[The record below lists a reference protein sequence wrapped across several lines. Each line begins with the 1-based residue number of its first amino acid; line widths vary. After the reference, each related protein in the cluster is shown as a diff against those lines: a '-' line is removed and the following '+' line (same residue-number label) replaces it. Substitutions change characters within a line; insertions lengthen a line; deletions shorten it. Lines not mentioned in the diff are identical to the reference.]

1 MTYGRLP
8 PGAYPPLSKL
18 LHWSVAITV
27 LVQLPLGLSLVHL
40 ELGAWQDALFNFH
53 KSLGVVIFVLMT
65 WRILN
70 RVLVGA
76 PAAEPTI
83 ARWQR
88 AVSSAVHGSLYLL
101 LLVQPV
107 VGYLANSAFGAAT
120 PIFGLFEIPAAVAA
134 NEELANRLFALHGWI
149 GLTLLVLIAVHI
161 AAALQHYAIRKDGVL
176 QRMLPAA
183 LGGRTGRY
191 PDGRPRG
198 ESP

>member
-1 MTYGRLP
+1 V
-8 PGAYPPLSKL
+8 SKL

-27 LVQLPLGLSLVHL
+27 LVQAPLGLSLVYL

-53 KSLGVVIFVLMT
+53 KSLGVLIFVLMV

-76 PAAEPTI
+76 PAPEPTI

-88 AVSSAVHGSLYLL
+88 TVSSAVHGALYLL

-107 VGYLANSAFGAAT
+107 VGYLANSAFGATT
-120 PIFGLFEIPAAVAA
+120 PVFGLFEIPASVAA
-134 NEELANRLFALHGWI
+134 SEELANRLFALHGWI
-149 GLTLLVLIAVHI
+149 GLTLLVLIGVHI
-161 AAALQHYAIRKDGVL
+161 AAALQHYFIRKDGVV

-183 LGGRTGRY
+183 LGGRTAVGHVTGTPSAGR
-191 PDGRPRG
+191 
-198 ESP
+198 

>member
-1 MTYGRLP
+1 MRSSQEVNMTYGTLP
-8 PGAYPPLSKL
+8 PAAYPPLSKL
-18 LHWSVAITV
+18 LHWSVAITM
-27 LVQLPLGLSLVHL
+27 LVQLPLGLSLVYL

-53 KSLGVVIFVLMT
+53 KSLGVVIFVLMV

-76 PAAEPTI
+76 PAPEPTI

-88 AVSSAVHGSLYLL
+88 SVSSAVHGTLYLL

-107 VGYLANSAFGAAT
+107 VGYLANSAFGAST
-120 PIFGLFEIPAAVAA
+120 PIFGLFEIPAAVTA

-149 GLTLLVLIAVHI
+149 GVTLLVLIAIHI
-161 AAALQHYAIRKDGVL
+161 AAALQHHVIRKDGVL

-183 LGGRTGRY
+183 LGGRSASI
-191 PDGRPRG
+191 P
-198 ESP
+198 